1 MGLGEGGTG
10 FSSEVHLSNMN
21 SRATASSHPH
31 SPHKLNK
38 NSKFNRGKFE
48 ERK

>member
-1 MGLGEGGTG
+1 MGLGDGGSG

-21 SRATASSHPH
+21 SRATVSHPH